1 MNGRIIMITI
11 RRRRIMIIIMDNNV
25 HVPFLQDR
33 EDALLQG
40 TDNS

>member
-1 MNGRIIMITI
+1 MDNNDNNKKKKDNDYFI
-11 RRRRIMIIIMDNNV
+11 DNNV

>member
-1 MNGRIIMITI
+1 
-11 RRRRIMIIIMDNNV
+11 MDNNDNNKKKKDN
-25 HVPFLQDR
+25 VPFLQDR